1 MVWRQ
6 HWDFQLYKA
15 LEYQY
20 MQVHRVEGE
29 GVMGGRAA
37 KEHVAG
43 GHHQAQHNSTLRR
56 L

>member
-20 MQVHRVEGE
+20 MQV
-29 GVMGGRAA
+29 GRCT
-37 KEHVAG
+37 G
-43 GHHQAQHNSTLRR
+43 LRG
-56 L
+56 